1 MAKNIKVLMVDDEE
15 QFRAT
20 TSKILTRRGYETT
33 VAESGEKAIE
43 LLKKSS
49 QDVVILDIKMPGM
62 DGHEALT
69 RIKEIDPDVQVIMLT
84 GHGGDLSAK
93 ESLKHGAFDYLNKP
107 CDIELLSM
115 KINDAYDAVREGV
128 REEKK
133 AGDIMIPI
141 GEYTTI
147 DPDRTIK
154 EGIEALK
161 RSFESA
167 VSTSRIMETGHRSI
181 LVFEH
186 GDELVGILSILDLI
200 EALRPAYLSAPKPSM
215 ADSMQYSAM
224 FWSGLFTTQAKGL
237 VNKRIRDV
245 MAEAPLKVDEDT
257 NLMEIANLIF
267 TEKQRRVAIT
277 RKGKV
282 VGVVREQE
290 IFFEMARIITGSL
303 KPERS
308 NQR

>member
-1 MAKNIKVLMVDDEE
+1 MVKNIKVLMVDDEA

-20 TSKILTRRGYETT
+20 TSKILSRRGYETT
-33 VAESGEKAIE
+33 VAESGEAAIE
-43 LLKKSS
+43 ILRKSP

-62 DGHEALT
+62 DGHEALGQ
-69 RIKEIDPDVQVIMLT
+69 IKEIDPDVQVIMLT
-84 GHGGDLSAK
+84 GHGGDASAK

-115 KINDAYDAVREGV
+115 KINDAYDATQADAG
-128 REEKK
+128 EEKK

-141 GEYTTI
+141 GDYTTI
-147 DPDRTIK
+147 DPDSTIR
-154 EGIEALK
+154 EGIERLK
-161 RSFESA
+161 KSFESA
-167 VSTSRIMETGHRSI
+167 ISTSRIMETGHRSI
-181 LVFEH
+181 LVFDGK
-186 GDELVGILSILDLI
+186 GDLVGMLSILDLI
-200 EALRPAYLSAPKPSM
+200 GAVRPAYLSAPKPSM

-224 FWSGLFTTQAKGL
+224 FWSGLFTTQAKSL
-237 VNKRIRDV
+237 VNRRIRDV
-245 MAEAPLKVDEDT
+245 MSGPPPTAEEDT

-267 TEKQRRVAIT
+267 TENERRVAIT

-303 KPERS
+303 KP
-308 NQR
+308 

>member
-1 MAKNIKVLMVDDEE
+1 MVKNIKVLMVDDEA

-20 TSKILTRRGYETT
+20 TSKILSRRGYETT
-33 VAESGEKAIE
+33 VAESGEEAIE
-43 LLKKSS
+43 ILKKSR

-62 DGHEALT
+62 DGHEALA

-84 GHGGDLSAK
+84 GHGGDESAK

-107 CDIELLSM
+107 CDIKLLSL
-115 KINDAYDAVREGV
+115 KINDAYDAAREGV

-141 GEYTTI
+141 EDYTTL
-147 DPDRTIK
+147 DPDSTIK
-154 EGIEALK
+154 EGIERLK

-181 LVFEH
+181 LVFDR
-186 GDELVGILSILDLI
+186 GGELVGILSILDLI
-200 EALRPAYLSAPKPSM
+200 EGLRPAYLSAPKPSM

-224 FWSGLFTTQAKGL
+224 FWTGLFTSQAKGL

-245 MAEAPLKVDEDT
+245 MSEAPLKVDEDT
-257 NLMEIANLIF
+257 NLMEITNLIF
-267 TEKQRRVAIT
+267 TEKQRRVAVT

-290 IFFEMARIITGSL
+290 IFFEMARIIL
-303 KPERS
+303 EA
-308 NQR
+308 